1 MSRRG
6 PARLAAAVLGAALSL
21 GATGC
26 ATTGA
31 APDGPAGGG
40 AGAAAAPWTED
51 VFALSERADRAYREA
66 RWIDAA
72 RHYGELTDRV
82 PQDAWAWF
90 RLGNTFARQGDFER
104 AVHAYER
111 SLERD
116 AAQPKPWFNLSTAHL
131 LRAQAAMTRAW
142 SAMRPGD
149 PARPMIERRL
159 AALADLMHD
168 RIEDGPAYTGAVR

>member
-1 MSRRG
+1 MRRVG
-6 PARLAAAVLGAALSL
+6 TGRRVALAAFGLALSL
-21 GATGC
+21 GLGAC
-26 ATTGA
+26 ATPSGPGA
-31 APDGPAGGG
+31 PPPDD
-40 AGAAAAPWTED
+40 AALERWDRDA
-51 VFALSERADRAYREA
+51 FALSERADRSYREG

-72 RHYGELTDRV
+72 RHYGALTERV
-82 PQDAWAWF
+82 PEDAYAWF
-90 RLGNTFARQGDFER
+90 RLGNTYAQQGAFER

-116 AAQPKPWFNLSTAHL
+116 PDQPKPWFNLSTAHL
-131 LRAQAAMTRAW
+131 LEAQRAMTRAW

-168 RIEDGPAYTGAVR
+168 RIEDGPTRTNASR